1 MFSTFRDAVG
11 TMPWLVLALSQLAH
25 AACECGYSVNASTSN
40 EFAFYTDLIE
50 NDWLHTDTN
59 NITSTGWIAQ
69 EYSVNA
75 ADAHGNFGKRTKV
88 GNVDTNPLKDKFSWS
103 GETENGGDP
112 GLRITVRGDHSDGYV
127 SGGEVVSLR
136 DDIWYGSFRV
146 GMKLTGVHGTVGSM
160 FWYWNNSQ
168 ELDLELLSKDF
179 NNSQG
184 AVNFVMH
191 TPESWERGGDAS
203 NTTGYRLQPLPF
215 RPDEQFHEYR
225 FDWSPGKVDYYVDG
239 QWVWQMNHQVPD
251 HPGSLHMNH
260 WSNGNPQWSTGP
272 PDTDAIMTVS
282 YVKAYFNTSNKA
294 HNDGYRQRWANWNA
308 SQVCQ
313 IPDQKSAPDTAGP
326 DGNKTANTYFFSY
339 DGTDK
344 VPGQDVVKTTRSA
357 ASSVFGSTSF
367 SLYVPVMVVLFSW
380 AFAI

>member
-1 MFSTFRDAVG
+1 MDPHFCHF
-11 TMPWLVLALSQLAH
+11 
-25 AACECGYSVNASTSN
+25 C
-40 EFAFYTDLIE
+40 F
-50 NDWLHTDTN
+50 
-59 NITSTGWIAQ
+59 
-69 EYSVNA
+69 EYAN
-75 ADAHGNFGKRTKV
+75 H
-88 GNVDTNPLKDKFSWS
+88 LQ
-103 GETENGGDP
+103 
-112 GLRITVRGDHSDGYV
+112 
-127 SGGEVVSLR
+127 
-136 DDIWYGSFRV
+136 
-146 GMKLTGVHGTVGSM
+146 
-160 FWYWNNSQ
+160 YWNNSQ

-260 WSNGNPQWSTGP
+260 WSNGNEQWSMGP
-272 PDTDAIMTVS
+272 PETDAIMAVS

-294 HNDGYRQRWANWNA
+294 HNDGYRQRCANWNA

-313 IPDQKSAPDTAGP
+313 IPDQKSAPDMAGP

-344 VPGQDVVKTTRSA
+344 VPGQEVFKTTRSA

-367 SLYVPVMVVLFSW
+367 SLYIPVMVVLFSW